1 MEVEK
6 IVQQTTKWN
15 SREKAFQAPTPM
27 DYNKCIF
34 QIMSIQQEKKKH
46 EIFLGNNDD
55 KDDKLFLCYFWNWQS

>member
-34 QIMSIQQEKKKH
+34 QIMSIQQEKKKP
-46 EIFLGNNDD
+46 
-55 KDDKLFLCYFWNWQS
+55 WNIPGK